1 MGNITNKSVS
11 KKNKYCLK
19 CDKLFNHKK
28 QSHLYCKS
36 CHKKFIKEFGWGK
49 CHCKN
54 KGIVPM
60 CKCGLL
66 PIGCCYCCPDDTFS
80 ISFCS
85 VCI

>member
-1 MGNITNKSVS
+1 MRKRVAIGMAFRSQVYLRK
-11 KKNKYCLK
+11 
-19 CDKLFNHKK
+19 KLFNHKK

-36 CHKKFIKEFGWGK
+36 CHKEFIKEFGWGK